1 MRVDLHVHSTASDGV
16 YSPVEVVQIALTHQL
31 DVIALTDHDNI
42 SGVLPAQQAAAASDL
57 EVLAGVELSSEDEAA
72 DRHILGY
79 LVDLQ
84 NEPLLAVLAELQ
96 SARTRRADAIMDKL
110 DAVGIKVSRQRV
122 YALAGTG
129 SVGRPHI
136 AQAMIE
142 QGFASSISE
151 AFEKY
156 IGDDGPAYVPHY
168 RLEPARAIDLVH
180 GAGGIAVLAHPGHY
194 EDYRG
199 IIAALVPLGLDG
211 IEVYYYDHDPQTIE
225 DLRVVARQHD
235 LLATVGSDFHRRE
248 SDGSARIGSVK
259 APPDLDLVDALRE
272 RSTRYR

>member
-31 DVIALTDHDNI
+31 NVIALTDHDTI
-42 SGVLPAQQAAAASDL
+42 SGVLPAQQAAASASL
-57 EVLAGVELSSEDEAA
+57 EVLVGVELSSEDDEA

-79 LVDLQ
+79 LVDLE
-84 NEPLLAVLAELQ
+84 NEPLLAVLSELQ
-96 SARTRRADAIMDKL
+96 AARTNRADLIMDKL
-110 DAVGIKVSRQRV
+110 DALGVKVSRQRV

-129 SVGRPHI
+129 SIGRPHI
-136 AQAMIE
+136 AQAMVE
-142 QGFASSISE
+142 QGFATSISN

-156 IGDDGPAYVPHY
+156 IGDDCPAYVPHS
-168 RLEPARAIDLVH
+168 RLEPARAIELIH
-180 GAGGIAVLAHPGHY
+180 GAGGVAVLAHPGHY

-199 IIAALVPLGLDG
+199 IISTLVPLGLDG
-211 IEVYYYDHDPQTIE
+211 IEVYYYDHSPKIVE

-248 SDGSARIGSVK
+248 ADGSARLGSVK
-259 APPDLDLVDALRE
+259 TPPDLNLVDALRE
-272 RSTRYR
+272 RAARYR